1 MKRMKIIVT
10 VLAAAV
16 LLLGTASF
24 TFAGGEQEGDGESGS
39 IRLSMGGSTTMEPIM
54 SSAMEVYRTEVDPAA
69 ELSYDAPGSTA
80 GIRGVLNG
88 TYDLGCAS
96 RELFIDEKQQGVQTT
111 PVALDGLAV
120 IVNDT
125 VPIDDISLENLAAI
139 YVGEIKNWKA
149 VGGPDQKIVVVNR
162 DEASGTLGAFREAVL
177 ERIYGDDARF
187 ILNALV
193 TESNGNMAT
202 MVSQTPYAIGYA
214 SMHVLDRLRQSG
226 GKDLTVNGIEDI
238 PENVYNGSYPISR
251 PLNVVTYGEP
261 EGDAKKFLEFLLS
274 ERGQEI
280 VREVKYLPLR

>member
-24 TFAGGEQEGDGESGS
+24 TFAGGEQEGDGGSGS

-54 SSAMEVYRTEVDPAA
+54 SSAMEVYRMEVDPAA

-125 VPIDDISLENLAAI
+125 VPIDDISIEDLAAI

-202 MVSQTPYAIGYA
+202 MVSQTPYAVGYA

-226 GKDLTVNGIEDI
+226 GKDLTVDGIRDI